1 MFRTAVERFLRQT
14 RGNVTMTF
22 ALSLVPLVFLSG
34 MALDYASSTS
44 RLQRLNAA
52 ADSAALAAVSPSLM
66 SQTTTQAK
74 TVATNVFSA
83 QASAIPGVTS
93 ATPTV
98 TITQNGLAR
107 TATVSFTASSTNF
120 FPSILG

>member
-14 RGNVTMTF
+14 RGNVAMTF
-22 ALSLVPLVFLSG
+22 ALSLVPRVFLSG

-83 QASAIPGVTS
+83 QRRRSRA
-93 ATPTV
+93 
-98 TITQNGLAR
+98 
-107 TATVSFTASSTNF
+107 
-120 FPSILG
+120 

>member
-1 MFRTAVERFLRQT
+1 MFRTPIERFLHQT
-14 RGNVTMTF
+14 QGNVAMTF

-83 QASAIPGVTS
+83 QRRRSRA
-93 ATPTV
+93 
-98 TITQNGLAR
+98 
-107 TATVSFTASSTNF
+107 
-120 FPSILG
+120 